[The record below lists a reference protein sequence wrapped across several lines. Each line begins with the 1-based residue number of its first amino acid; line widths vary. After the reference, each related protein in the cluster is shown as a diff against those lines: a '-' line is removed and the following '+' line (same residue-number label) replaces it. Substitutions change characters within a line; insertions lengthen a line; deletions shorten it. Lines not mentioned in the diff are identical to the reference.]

1 MIIGLQISALIF
13 SFVMIYFAVI
23 HYKKG
28 TLNGIEI
35 FFWILI
41 WVFAI
46 FAVIFPDLLKVFA
59 RTFYFARLFDMMVFG
74 GFFLVIILAA
84 KSYITTKKLEKKLE
98 KIIRDDSLKDMKDK
112 SKKKL
117 DKRSNNKDK

>member
-28 TLNGIEI
+28 TLNGSEI
-35 FFWILI
+35 FFWIVI
-41 WVFAI
+41 WSFAI
-46 FAVIFPDLLKVFA
+46 FAVVFTDLLRIFA
-59 RTFYFARLFDMMVFG
+59 ATFYFTRLFDMMVFG

-84 KSYITTKKLEKKLE
+84 RSYVVTKKLEKKLE
-98 KIIRDDSLKDMKDK
+98 DLVRKEAIRKLKIK
-112 SKKKL
+112 
-117 DKRSNNKDK
+117 N